1 MSGDNPERD
10 YPPSGCGRCGHR
22 EYCHFLGRPLMPY
35 HATGSHDYEPPTN
48 QQIKERMLAR
58 RAARTRNDP
67 RGDTMSETSITDD
80 AIRDAAEEFI
90 TDTISNVSYQD
101 VGEWMRRD
109 PRFNELP
116 QGDFDAAQTRVSDM
130 LSERI
135 VTIRWQTYAHPEP
148 PTALDHATTNWH
160 ETNAAIGNAAG
171 NGNPADPYRYAAL
184 LDARAGWWDRLGQLA
199 DQEAG
204 QPEIR
209 DVYAIACSYAAEL
222 DRQSAA
228 ETRFQHRIP
237 TLHPGGDAARLGM
250 TGTPGRTCRKCDRP
264 WQIDRYDACPACPD
278 LLWGIT
284 PHSAEQAA
292 SYPPGQPWTPHEP
305 WTAGAPLDDED
316 GDW

>member
-1 MSGDNPERD
+1 VSGDNPERD
-10 YPPSGCGRCGHR
+10 YPPSGCARCGHR
-22 EYCHFLGRPLMPY
+22 ERHHFLGRPLMPY

-58 RAARTRNDP
+58 RAARHHDNP
-67 RGDTMSETSITDD
+67 RGTTMSDEK
-80 AIRDAAEEFI
+80 
-90 TDTISNVSYQD
+90 
-101 VGEWMRRD
+101 
-109 PRFNELP
+109 
-116 QGDFDAAQTRVSDM
+116 
-130 LSERI
+130 
-135 VTIRWQTYAHPEP
+135 P

-160 ETNAAIGNAAG
+160 ETNAAIGDASG
-171 NGNPADPYRYAAL
+171 NGNPPDPYRYAAL

-250 TGTPGRTCRKCDRP
+250 TGTPGRVCRKCDRP
-264 WQIDRYDACPACPD
+264 WQIERYDACPACPD

-284 PHSAEQAA
+284 PHSAEDAA